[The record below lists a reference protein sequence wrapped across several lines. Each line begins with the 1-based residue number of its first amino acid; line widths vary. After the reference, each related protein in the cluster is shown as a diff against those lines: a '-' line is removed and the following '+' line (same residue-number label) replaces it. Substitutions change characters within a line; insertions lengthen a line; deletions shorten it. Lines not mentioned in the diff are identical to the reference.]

1 MRSWY
6 CLMPPEGTSTQGIMR
21 CAPKKARAMRSS
33 PVGLSAARAAGRV
46 MPRHARAAMSFH
58 PPRHGTNGIWLNCV
72 CIGPP
77 VRALELAHGRVE
89 GIPQPV
95 AEQIEGEY
103 GHQNGQARKERDPP
117 GAGDVIPA

>member
-33 PVGLSAARAAGRV
+33 PVGLSAARAAVGRRT
-46 MPRHARAAMSFH
+46 PKSARAAMSFH
-58 PPRHGTNGIWLNCV
+58 TPRHGPNGILLNCV
-72 CIGPP
+72 CMGPP
-77 VRALELAHGRVE
+77 VRTLELAHGRVE

-95 AEQIEGEY
+95 AEQIEGEH
-103 GHQNGQARKERDPP
+103 GH
-117 GAGDVIPA
+117 